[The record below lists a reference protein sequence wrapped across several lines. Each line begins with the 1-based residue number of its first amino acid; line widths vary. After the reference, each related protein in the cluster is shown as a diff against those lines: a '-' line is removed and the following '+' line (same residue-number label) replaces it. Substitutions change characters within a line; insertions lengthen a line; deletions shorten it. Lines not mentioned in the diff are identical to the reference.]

1 MAAELEEVIVSADV
15 LDFKQFPPD
24 PRDGDFH
31 LAGWSF
37 MNALEGRAC
46 FLGWLNV
53 VSKRDIVAGQLVRLG
68 RRGCG
73 QLANVLRFIRDHG
86 AQQSLKVLSESF
98 DSGLLEQVARVQ
110 KVSGDDFAAVS
121 QR

>member
-53 VSKRDIVAGQLVRLG
+53 VSKRDIVAGQLV
-68 RRGCG
+68 
-73 QLANVLRFIRDHG
+73 NVLRFIRDHG